1 MESGIYVIENIINNK
16 RYIGSAK
23 NFKKRWYV
31 HKSALNNNTHD
42 NSYLQKAWN
51 KYGVNNFSFGILEEV
66 EPDKLIE
73 REQYY
78 IHFYDVCNRDKGYNL
93 SPTAGNTLG
102 FKFSEE
108 SKLKMSLLKK
118 DKPSVRGNYIMSEE
132 TKNKLRKKGKG
143 LGRKTSEKTKEK
155 QRKPHGAMSEITK
168 KKLSDWRKGL
178 IPSEKT
184 GNFISEN
191 IKNTLLTEEII
202 NKTKEVNKKNTYRLG
217 HHCSDDSRKKISKS
231 NIGNNRGEKNG
242 MTITNEKEVI
252 AIRNDY
258 NNGISISD
266 LQIKYNKK
274 YMFIYKIIKRLR
286 WNWLND
292 SSLSN

>member
-31 HKSALNNNTHD
+31 HKSALNHNSHD

-78 IHFYDVCNRDKGYNL
+78 IDFYDVCNRDKGYNL

-102 FKFSEE
+102 FKFSKE
-108 SKLKMSLLKK
+108 SKLNMSLLKK
-118 DKPSVRGNYIMSEE
+118 DKPSARKNYKHSEE

-155 QRKPHGAMSEITK
+155 QRKPHGPMSEITK
-168 KKLSDWRKGL
+168 KKLSDWRMGL

-184 GNFISEN
+184 GQM
-191 IKNTLLTEEII
+191 II
-202 NKTKEVNKKNTYRLG
+202 
-217 HHCSDDSRKKISKS
+217 KKIVPKKEK
-231 NIGNNRGEKNG
+231 NGTNKNRGENNG
-242 MTITNEKEVI
+242 MSITNKKEVI

-258 NNGISISD
+258 DNGLSTSD
-266 LQIKYNKK
+266 LMIKYDKK
-274 YMFIYKIIKRLR
+274 YMFIYKIVKRLR
-286 WNWLND
+286 WDWLDN
-292 SSLSN
+292 SSLSD